1 MGHILG
7 PITLFILFGW
17 VAWLI
22 FTSLRRYMMAKLQ
35 TSLQMKLLEKIDSGQ
50 NALQY
55 VETEAGRSF
64 LKSFQAEQVE
74 VAAPYRSILS
84 GVRWGIMLIAFGIA
98 FLALKSIASYPEQ
111 QQVHIF
117 IGSLAL
123 ALGIGCELA
132 AGATF
137 FLSRS
142 FGLLKRDGE

>member
-1 MGHILG
+1 METHVLV
-7 PITLFILFGW
+7 PFFLFAMFSWIG
-17 VAWLI
+17 WLI
-22 FTSLRRYMMAKLQ
+22 FSTLRRFMTAKLQ
-35 TSLQMKLLEKIDSGQ
+35 TGLQMKMLDKIDSGQ
-50 NALQY
+50 MALQY
-55 VETEAGRSF
+55 VETEAGRSL
-64 LKSFQAEQVE
+64 LKSLTIDRLE

-98 FLALKSIASYPEQ
+98 FLALKSIAGDHADA
-111 QQVHIF
+111 HIF

>member
-22 FTSLRRYMMAKLQ
+22 FTSLRRYMTAKLQ
-35 TSLQMKLLEKIDSGQ
+35 TSLQMKLLEKIDSSQ
-50 NALQY
+50 AALQY
-55 VETEAGRSF
+55 VETDAGRKF
-64 LKSFQAEQVE
+64 LESLQAEQVE

-98 FLALKSIASYPEQ
+98 FLALKSIAGDHANA
-111 QQVHIF
+111 HIF

-123 ALGIGCELA
+123 ALGIGCEIA